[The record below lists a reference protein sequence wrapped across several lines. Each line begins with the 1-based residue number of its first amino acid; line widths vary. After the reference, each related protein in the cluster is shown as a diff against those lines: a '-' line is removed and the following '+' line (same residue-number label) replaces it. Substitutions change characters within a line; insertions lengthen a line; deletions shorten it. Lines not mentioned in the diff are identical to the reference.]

1 MFGKFQNFF
10 ASLVADQRRRKRT
23 LWLAVGL
30 VVAGVFAFDSMPNQQ
45 VVASTPV
52 PSLHFTS
59 QTPPSRVS
67 GGEIWVAIAGAV
79 KHQGVYRLHPGDRVF
94 SLVFMAGG
102 FLRGAAQ
109 ESVNLARTLVDG
121 EQVIVAKIQHSVG
134 GDGEGGAID
143 TPSAAATTTLP
154 INRASASELEALPGI
169 GPTLAQ
175 RIAQYRDKHGPF
187 KSKADLL
194 NVPGIGPKLV
204 AGFADSI
211 AY

>member
-1 MFGKFQNFF
+1 MFGKIKSLF
-10 ASLVADQRRRKRT
+10 ASLLADQRRRKRV

-30 VVAGVFAFDSMPNQQ
+30 VVAAVFAFDSMPTQQ
-45 VVASTPV
+45 VAASTPA
-52 PSLHFTS
+52 PSLHYAS
-59 QTPPSRVS
+59 GRTPSKVS

-121 EQVIVAKIQHSVG
+121 EQVIVGRAQLSFG
-134 GDGEGGAID
+134 GSQSGSISSQ
-143 TPSAAATTTLP
+143 SASGPTILP
-154 INRASASELEALPGI
+154 INRATASELEALPGI

>member
-1 MFGKFQNFF
+1 MLGKIQSFF
-10 ASLVADQRRRKRT
+10 ASLLADQRRRKRV

-30 VVAGVFAFDSMPNQQ
+30 VVAAVFAFDSMPTQQ
-45 VVASTPV
+45 VVSSTKRA
-52 PSLHFTS
+52 PSMHFTNQS
-59 QTPPSRVS
+59 SVSKVS
-67 GGEIWVAIAGAV
+67 GGEIWVAISGAV

-121 EQVIVAKIQHSVG
+121 EQVIVAMTQSSDG
-134 GDGEGGAID
+134 GGQSGAMASSSS
-143 TPSAAATTTLP
+143 TATTSLP
-154 INRASASELEALPGI
+154 INRATASELEALPGI

>member
-1 MFGKFQNFF
+1 MFGKVQNLF
-10 ASLVADQRRRKRT
+10 ASLVADQRRRKRA

-59 QTPPSRVS
+59 QTSPSRVS

-109 ESVNLARTLVDG
+109 ETVNLARTLVDG
-121 EQVIVAKIQHSVG
+121 EQVIVGRAQLSVG
-134 GDGEGGAID
+134 GSQSGSISSQ
-143 TPSAAATTTLP
+143 SASGPTILP
-154 INRASASELEALPGI
+154 INRATASELEALPGI